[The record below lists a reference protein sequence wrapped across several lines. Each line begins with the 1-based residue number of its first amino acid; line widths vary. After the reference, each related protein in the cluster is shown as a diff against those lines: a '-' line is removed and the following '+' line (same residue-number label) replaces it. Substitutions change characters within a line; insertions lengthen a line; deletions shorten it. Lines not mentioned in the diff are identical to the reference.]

1 MSCNLSSTG
10 LIDIN
15 ANEVYTD
22 NINVSSKLNVIGPAN
37 INDLVVNN
45 NTTLLASLNI
55 SGFTRIIILH
65 YLLH

>member
-22 NINVSSKLNVIGPAN
+22 NINVSSKLSF
-37 INDLVVNN
+37 DLFWY
-45 NTTLLASLNI
+45 TTI
-55 SGFTRIIILH
+55 SFS
-65 YLLH
+65 

>member
-15 ANEVYTD
+15 TNEVYTD
-22 NINVSSKLNVIGPAN
+22 NIHVSSKLNVIGPAN